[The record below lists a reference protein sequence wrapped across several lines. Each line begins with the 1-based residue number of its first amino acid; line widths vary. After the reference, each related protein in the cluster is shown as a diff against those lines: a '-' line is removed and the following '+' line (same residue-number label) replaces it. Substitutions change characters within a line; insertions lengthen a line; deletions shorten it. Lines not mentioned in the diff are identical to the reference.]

1 MRGAKPA
8 KPEAEDFKDKDKGAH
23 QAATNPQPEEILT
36 QPTKKNAEPSETC
49 IEHREICV
57 VILAKNGGL
66 IDQKK

>member
-8 KPEAEDFKDKDKGAH
+8 KPDAEGFEDKDKGAH

-36 QPTKKNAEPSETC
+36 QPMEKKAEPSEICT
-49 IEHREICV
+49 EHREICA